1 MPRFSRL
8 ETLSTIIEGGL
19 VPVFYN
25 GSLEKAKKVVAA
37 CAEGGIR
44 AMEFTNRGDG
54 ALEIFKGLELFAK
67 EQYPEVILGAGS
79 IADAPTAAL
88 YIQYGANFIVAPF
101 LDEETA
107 VLCNKRKVPYSP
119 GCGSVTEIHRAEA
132 LGVEICKI
140 FPGSQVGGPG
150 FVKAV
155 LGPCPRTNL
164 MPTGGV
170 EPTEESLTAWFGA
183 GVACVGLGSSLV
195 PSSLN
200 DDFDYGSITA
210 KLLKAREILAGL
222 KRKRG

>member
-8 ETLSTIIEGGL
+8 ETINAMIEGGM

-25 GSLEKAKKVVAA
+25 SDLETAKKIVSA

-44 AMEFTNRGDG
+44 TMEFTNRGDR
-54 ALEIFKGLELFAK
+54 AIDIFKELELYVK
-67 EQYPEVILGAGS
+67 EHHPEVIMGAGS

-140 FPGSQVGGPG
+140 FPGSQVGGPD
-150 FVKAV
+150 FVKSV

-170 EPTEESLTAWFGA
+170 EPTEESLSAWFKA

-195 PSSLN
+195 PSSLGK
-200 DDFDYGSITA
+200 DFDFGSITG
-210 KLLKAREILAGL
+210 KLLRAGDILAGI